1 MIPFTSPK
9 FNKTSFNC
17 PSCQAFSDQVWI
29 DVHAGW
35 QGANMQDIKLCLCN
49 HCKKY
54 SLWHKGKM
62 IYPRFTGVE
71 LPNVDLDEKIKEDYN
86 EAAKIIQESPR
97 GAAALLRLA
106 VQKLWKQLGQSGK
119 NINNDIAKLVKE
131 GLPIRIQKALDTVR
145 VTGNE
150 AVHPGV
156 LDLKDSQETAQ
167 KLFKLV
173 NFIAEKMISEPNEVE
188 KIFENLPEEKK
199 QAIKKR
205 DKE

>member
-1 MIPFTSPK
+1 
-9 FNKTSFNC
+9 
-17 PSCQAFSDQVWI
+17 
-29 DVHAGW
+29 
-35 QGANMQDIKLCLCN
+35 
-49 HCKKY
+49 
-54 SLWHKGKM
+54 
-62 IYPRFTGVE
+62 
-71 LPNVDLDEKIKEDYN
+71 
-86 EAAKIIQESPR
+86 
-97 GAAALLRLA
+97 
-106 VQKLWKQLGQSGK
+106 LGQSGK